1 MSLTTSTDVLDFING
16 FYEHD
21 RGCVIHDTFMNGYCY
36 YFAIILKERFEG
48 RILYA
53 PYEGHFVTEI
63 NQMAFDV
70 TGNVSGRYKL
80 CENWNEKSIIE
91 GCILKKQGE
100 EWWKFKQ

>member
-1 MSLTTSTDVLDFING
+1 MSLTTSEDVLDFING

-21 RGCVIHDTFMNGYCY
+21 RGCVIHDTFTNGYCY
-36 YFAIILKERFEG
+36 YFAIILRERFGG

-53 PYEGHFVTEI
+53 PIPGHFVTEI

-70 TGNVSGRYKL
+70 TGEVTGQYEL
-80 CENWNEKSIIE
+80 IEHYDEKSVIE
-91 GCILKKQGE
+91 GCILKKQEE